1 MKKIYKILFWHTFEN
16 NQFQPFSF
24 VQVNGKFE
32 FTKEEAEINIEK
44 YKDDPKFDNCLLEI
58 KEFYKK

>member
-16 NQFQPFSF
+16 NKFQPFSF
-24 VQVNGKFE
+24 VEVDGKVE

-44 YKDDPKFDNCLLEI
+44 YKDDAKFDNCLLEI
-58 KEFYKK
+58 KQFYKK